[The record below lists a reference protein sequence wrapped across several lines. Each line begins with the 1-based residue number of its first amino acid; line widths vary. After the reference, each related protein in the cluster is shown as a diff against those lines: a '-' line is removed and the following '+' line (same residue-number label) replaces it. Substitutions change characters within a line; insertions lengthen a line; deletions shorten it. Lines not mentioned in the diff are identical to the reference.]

1 MQSHCWEPGLL
12 FILWV
17 TASCPLNSWSFVAIR
32 CWRDVW
38 FQVQDSAFCQPSG
51 VLNLSFVL
59 FKALMPF
66 LSHYPSLGGCILT
79 IPPTRPWSRSLF
91 SDCWLDGGSF
101 CPLCWERKMGGAF
114 SPFFFFFPFL
124 GLEPPCSWLHSFLLG
139 SLCFGPW
146 GLCGAVLFLSLFLL
160 ASRICSWVKMLVAQ
174 SCPTLWD
181 PVDCSLPS
189 SSVPWDSPGK
199 NTGVGCP
206 ALMQGIFLTQGL
218 NLELPHSREI
228 LYRWSHQ

>member
-1 MQSHCWEPGLL
+1 MLEGCLISSPGQRFL
-12 FILWV
+12 
-17 TASCPLNSWSFVAIR
+17 
-32 CWRDVW
+32 
-38 FQVQDSAFCQPSG
+38 SAFRSAELELCSLQGS
-51 VLNLSFVL
+51 NALSVSLSQSWWLHPHHSPNSPLEQIFIFRL
-59 FKALMPF
+59 LAGWGKF
-66 LSHYPSLGGCILT
+66 LSPVLGKEDGRGFLT
-79 IPPTRPWSRSLF
+79 F
-91 SDCWLDGGSF
+91 
-101 CPLCWERKMGGAF
+101 
-114 SPFFFFFPFL
+114 FFFFFPFL